1 VLKLSILTSKK
12 TFWFLLTILILVG
25 IFVFL
30 GVRSKEQW
38 EGVVVKTFN
47 RQQLAIAQ
55 SIAGRLENYFT
66 AATQNLQLCTSL
78 HFKDI
83 TQKPQDVLAEV
94 AMFRVGR
101 ITLLYPSGAKEIINS
116 AGIKRHTEF
125 TDREK
130 EYLSLH
136 RGKRT
141 YVSDTYEAEPTTP
154 RKWVVDIVTSHNST
168 AVVWTI
174 DVLKICHEVTA
185 GVRSGR
191 TGYAWIINNQ
201 GYLLAHIDKAFLGE
215 NAFLARAL
223 KYPALSFTRINTLQ
237 KEHLLTGKEGTSW
250 YTSGWHMGEKKDP
263 IKKLLAYTPAFYAG
277 PASKNRF
284 FAVAVSAPID
294 EVKGLVREP
303 VIYQWLLMGIA
314 LFILGTLAGYV
325 FYTEWRWAYA
335 LKKEVDRKAEEL
347 KGIHEELLR
356 SERLTAMGSAVAYVA
371 HEIKNP
377 LMVIGGFSQQL
388 MRGLEKDDKT
398 KKKLQIIISETKRLE
413 DFLKDIGQFA
423 KDPEPQKRM
432 INLSELIEEVTDFFK
447 SGLEDHK
454 IAVNVNLTRLPI
466 YISADPEQIKQ
477 VLLNIIKNA
486 IEAMPESGSLTIK
499 SHKDQEATIE
509 INDTG
514 AGISQETLP
523 KVSTPFFTTRPGG
536 TGLGLSICHKII
548 AAHQGTISI
557 CSEGVNKGTTVV
569 IRLPRI
575 LNQRS
580 WKWEL

>member
-1 VLKLSILTSKK
+1 MSLRILSSKK
-12 TFWFLLTILILVG
+12 TFWFLLTILSLVG

-30 GVRSKEQW
+30 GVRSKGQW
-38 EGVVVKTFN
+38 EEVVVKTFN
-47 RQQLAIAQ
+47 RQQLAIAR

-66 AATQNLQLCTSL
+66 AATHNLKLFTSIHL
-78 HFKDI
+78 KDI
-83 TQKPQDVLAEV
+83 TQKPQDILAEV
-94 AMFRVGR
+94 AMFHVDK
-101 ITLLYPSGAKEIINS
+101 ITLLHPSGVKKTINS
-116 AGIKRHTEF
+116 AGIQRHTRL

-130 EYLSLH
+130 RYLSLLK
-136 RGKRT
+136 GKQS
-141 YVSDTYEAEPTTP
+141 YVSDTYEAKPTTP
-154 RKWVVDIVTSHNST
+154 RKWAVDVVTCHNST

-174 DVLKICHEVTA
+174 DALKICQEVTA

-223 KYPALSFTRINTLQ
+223 KYPALSFTRINYLQ
-237 KEHLLTGKEGTSW
+237 KVYLLTGKEGTSW
-250 YTSGWHMGEKKDP
+250 YTSGWHMGEKKYP

-277 PASKNRF
+277 PAAKNRF
-284 FAVAVSAPID
+284 FAVAVAAPIH
-294 EVKGLVREP
+294 EVKGLVRDP

-314 LFILGTLAGYV
+314 LLILGTMTGHV
-325 FYTEWRWAYA
+325 FYTEWRWAYD
-335 LKKEVDRKAEEL
+335 LKKEVHRKTKEL
-347 KGIHEELLR
+347 KKAHEKLLR

-388 MRGLEKDDKT
+388 MRGIKKDEKT

-423 KDPEPQKRM
+423 KDPKPQKTM
-432 INLSELIEEVTDFFK
+432 INLSELIEEVTDLFK
-447 SGLEDHK
+447 PELEDYK
-454 IAVNVNLTRLPI
+454 IGINVDLASMPI
-466 YISADPEQIKQ
+466 YISADPVQIKQ
-477 VLLNIIKNA
+477 VLLNVIKNA
-486 IEAMPESGSLTIK
+486 IEAMAENGCLTIK
-499 SHKDQEATIE
+499 AHKNQEATIE
-509 INDTG
+509 ISDTG
-514 AGISQETLP
+514 AGISQEILP

-557 CSEGVNKGTTVV
+557 TSEGVNKGTIVV
-569 IRLPRI
+569 IRLPQI
-575 LNQRS
+575 FNKLS
-580 WKWEL
+580 WKWGL